1 MSESINCIEENSNID
16 RGSILY
22 LVVPCY
28 NEEEVIITSSQKN
41 ERQMQRLVN
50 NGFISP
56 KAR

>member
-28 NEEEVIITSSQKN
+28 NEEEVIITSSQKMKDK
-41 ERQMQRLVN
+41 MQRLVN

-56 KAR
+56 KS